1 MGRALRLV
9 RFDDGT
15 SDSEKRRRPPS
26 PVVERPPLV
35 VTKGSR
41 ENFLNEM
48 LELVD
53 ADAWKRRLH
62 LRPKSLSPPA
72 FYGPNVRPVD
82 FFHRLAPIA
91 QEALDETPATFARRC
106 RGPRKVGARV

>member
-1 MGRALRLV
+1 
-9 RFDDGT
+9 
-15 SDSEKRRRPPS
+15 
-26 PVVERPPLV
+26 
-35 VTKGSR
+35 
-41 ENFLNEM
+41 M

-62 LRPKSLSPPA
+62 LRPKSLSHPA

-106 RGPRKVGARV
+106 RGPRKVGARVGDHRGARPADVTHVGALFHVPYAHLRRRTPRVSRRFVCRRSAAR